1 MSLTAG
7 AIAAAREV
15 APASSTAT
23 DWPALIEPVARRLLA
38 DRPCREHG
46 PDLRFGARGSMVVH
60 LRGPMAGTWRDFEAD
75 ASGGT
80 LALVEHLT
88 GRRGPDARAWLAD
101 AGLIEPDRA
110 GSAPIGASGHRR
122 PGSDARSDPVSGFP
136 SRPGVSTPPR
146 KPPERPPVAPT
157 ADVAAAILAASTEA
171 DGTPAR
177 SYLAA
182 RGTWPSFGIGPD
194 LPAAVRWLPPDAW
207 ELLPGWRGDNGRERR
222 LHPPADGVTRL
233 GPGAPPTP
241 CCGAV
246 VYVLTVPGRDP
257 DAVILEAVRADG
269 RRLPWTDS
277 PKDTKR
283 NAGSPSGRV
292 FELPA
297 ALGGPWPDLA
307 APPLAVALVEGPA
320 DALALARLRL
330 PGVLVRGAGGT
341 SGMTAAAVADL
352 PPDVPAVLVSD
363 GEDAGRASVAKLHRA
378 LADAG
383 RTCYPALL
391 TGGADPDDLLRGAD
405 DADLHERHADRAAL
419 AEYDG
424 GMSRQHATAAALA
437 RLLESL
443 RRNP

>member
-1 MSLTAG
+1 
-7 AIAAAREV
+7 
-15 APASSTAT
+15 
-23 DWPALIEPVARRLLA
+23 
-38 DRPCREHG
+38 
-46 PDLRFGARGSMVVH
+46 MVVH

-75 ASGGT
+75 RSGGT

-101 AGLIEPDRA
+101 ERLIEPDRTPA
-110 GSAPIGASGHRR
+110 DGNDARGSPVRR
-122 PGSDARSDPVSGFP
+122 PPSGPGTTTTP
-136 SRPGVSTPPR
+136 SRLTADGPEAPR
-146 KPPERPPVAPT
+146 PAPASPT

-330 PGVLVRGAGGT
+330 PGVLVRAAGGT
-341 SGMTAAAVADL
+341 SGMTPAAVADL
-352 PPDVPAVLVSD
+352 PPDVPAVPVSD
-363 GEDAGRASVAKLHRA
+363 GDKPGRAAVAKLA
-378 LADAG
+378 AELAAVGRPVYAAVLLAG
-383 RTCYPALL
+383 
-391 TGGADPDDLLRGAD
+391 DLDEALRGAD
-405 DADLHERHADRAAL
+405 DAALTDRHAERAAVF
-419 AEYDG
+419 EYEAGAARPD
-424 GMSRQHATAAALA
+424 ATARALS

-443 RRNP
+443 GDTHA